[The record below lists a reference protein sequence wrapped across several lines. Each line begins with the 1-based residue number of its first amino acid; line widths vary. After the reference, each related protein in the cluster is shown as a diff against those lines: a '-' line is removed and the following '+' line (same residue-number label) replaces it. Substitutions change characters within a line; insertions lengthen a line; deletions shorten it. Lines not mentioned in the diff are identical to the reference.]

1 MNNENLTN
9 TCGNCIFFNKSNKMI
24 NRSYVCEHLGLTT
37 NPSSMGC
44 YKIQFSKI
52 NK

>member
-24 NRSYVCEHLGLTT
+24 KRSYDCEHLGLTT

>member
-1 MNNENLTN
+1 MNNENLKN
-9 TCGNCIFFNKSNKMI
+9 TCGNCIFFNKSNQMI
-24 NRSYVCEHLGLTT
+24 NRSYVCEYLGLTT
-37 NPSSMGC
+37 DPNSLGC